1 MIIVIHPDATPYEI
15 DNITAE
21 VEAQGWQTHISRD
34 SGQTVIGLQGSGQP
48 IDRFQ
53 LGQFPGVQSIIPITR
68 KFKLA
73 SRNFRPEDTT
83 FTIGNT
89 LVGGNRLTVIAGPCS
104 VESREQLLK
113 TAHAVKAAGATMLR
127 GGAYKPRTSPYSFQ
141 GMGEEGLKLLAEAR
155 EATGLPIVTEV
166 MSPTKVALV
175 AVYADVLQIGAR
187 NMQNYDLLNAVG
199 KIHKPVLLKR
209 GMSATIED
217 LLMAAEYIL
226 KHGNNKVML
235 CERGIR
241 TFDNKYARNTF
252 DVNAIAMLKE
262 LSHLPVIAD
271 PSHAIGVRRHVQAIA
286 LAGIAAGADGLI
298 IETHPNPDEAVSDGP
313 QSLTLPQF
321 ATMMNAARQMAQAV
335 GRTIDGSQ

>member
-1 MIIVIHPDATPYEI
+1 MIILIHPDATPWEI
-15 DNITAE
+15 DNITAK

-34 SGQTVIGLQGSGQP
+34 SGQTVIGLQGKGQP

-53 LGQFPGVQSIIPITR
+53 LGQLPGVQSIIPITR

-83 FTIGNT
+83 FTVGNT
-89 LVGGNRLTVIAGPCS
+89 LVGGNQLTVIAGPCS
-104 VESREQLLK
+104 VESREQLLE

-141 GMGEEGLKLLAEAR
+141 GMGEAGLKLLAEAR

-226 KHGNNKVML
+226 KHGNNQVML

-286 LAGIAAGADGLI
+286 LSGIAAGADGLI
-298 IETHPNPDEAVSDGP
+298 IEAHPNPDEAVSDGP

-321 ATMMNAARQMAQAV
+321 AVLMNAARQMAQAV
-335 GRTIDGSQ
+335 GRTMKL